1 MMTSILLIDVQ
12 GLEARVGGGLSPA
25 DLLAEL
31 SHTMHGM
38 TRQIMVQRAYCS
50 SRISAYRR
58 NAYRDAGYQIVET
71 AGPDETLIMMTLDL
85 ADLSGG
91 NAVYE
96 EAILLGGTADYT
108 ALARLAHENLM
119 MISVMDHPTITA
131 SLESVAD
138 GLIDPDDLPL
148 SDTPSILDRSDGKR
162 EETPRK
168 SPFLAPPPASSIL
181 NPATSSETTPEPE
194 AAPEAKADEAEPEE
208 KIEAKQE
215 AEATSAPKADTD
227 DDGKDSGKQSS
238 EQDSDDAETGDS
250 WPDPKTGP
258 ILIAGGSIA
267 DAVGL
272 ATALD
277 DPKDASAKEETTTV
291 ENAEPTHPVE
301 ADLAEEINAELSVSA
316 EDIGKNPNEPAD
328 AVLIDL
334 QIEDLVAEEF
344 TETPETQL
352 ATPPIPPLPEAIQSA
367 VANETPAETAV
378 EGDDTLDEL
387 FADLGADL
395 TPEAPSKTEAASADP
410 LDSLNI
416 APEELLADL
425 DPLEPVSLE
434 PTSASPDEPQVAAD
448 ETKEEGD
455 KASTK
460 ELSEEVDELLS
471 RLMSDGPSGAPTE
484 DVKLDVVPER

>member
-148 SDTPSILDRSDGKR
+148 SDTPSILDRSDSKR

-194 AAPEAKADEAEPEE
+194 AAPEAKADEAKSEE

-227 DDGKDSGKQSS
+227 DGGKDSS

-277 DPKDASAKEETTTV
+277 DPKDASAKEETATV
-291 ENAEPTHPVE
+291 DTAEPTTPFE

-352 ATPPIPPLPEAIQSA
+352 ATPPIPPLPEAIQTA
-367 VANETPAETAV
+367 VANETAAETAV

-395 TPEAPSKTEAASADP
+395 TPEAPPETVATSADP

-434 PTSASPDEPQVAAD
+434 PTSASPGEPQVAAD